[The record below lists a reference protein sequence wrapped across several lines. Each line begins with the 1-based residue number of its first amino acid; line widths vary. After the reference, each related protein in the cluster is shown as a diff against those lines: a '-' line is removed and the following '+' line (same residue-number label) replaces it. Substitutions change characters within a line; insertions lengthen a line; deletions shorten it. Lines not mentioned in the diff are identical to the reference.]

1 MEQQRLIVKH
11 IDGTNNIADVFTK
24 QLPRDKF
31 ESYLRDM
38 GMDIGKNKR
47 KDSN

>member
-11 IDGTNNIADVFTK
+11 IDGTNNIADVFTR
-24 QLPRDKF
+24 QLPRPKF

-38 GMDIGKNKR
+38 GMDIGKNRR
-47 KDSN
+47 KSGN